1 MSTFLIRRLFSMIF
15 VWIGVTLLTFVI
27 ANVVPADPVAMRL
40 GPKASP
46 SAVEKMRREMGLDR
60 PLPVQY
66 VRYLGGLLRGD
77 LGTSIWS
84 GRPITRDLG
93 DYLPATL
100 ELSIAALLLSVLV
113 GIPLGLWAA
122 IHLNHFPDRLVQ
134 SFSAAGLALPLFLFG
149 MLLQL
154 LFYRKLG
161 WLPLDSRINMIYGPP
176 QRITGFYII
185 DSLLHLDFFRL
196 GSSLI
201 HLLLPAVTLSL
212 PAIGAIARMMRA
224 STIEVLGQEYVRA
237 ARARGLPRKLLLW
250 RHVVTN
256 ALLPVVT
263 LIGNTF
269 NALLA
274 GTFVVEVVF
283 DWPGLGW
290 YATKVIRALD
300 YGSIVSVTLVIAI
313 LCTTVNL
320 IVDLLYRRLD
330 PRIQLT

>member
-1 MSTFLIRRLFSMIF
+1 MSTFLLRRLFSMIF
-15 VWIGVTLLTFVI
+15 VWIVVTLLTFLI

-46 SAVEKMRREMGLDR
+46 ASVAKLRGEMGLDR
-60 PLPVQY
+60 PLPEQY
-66 VRYLGGLLRGD
+66 LRYLRGLLRGD

-100 ELSIAALLLSVLV
+100 ELSGAALLLSVLL

-122 IHLNHFPDRLVQ
+122 VHPNRLPDRLVQ
-134 SFSAAGLALPLFLFG
+134 GFSAAGLALPLFLFG

-154 LFYRKLG
+154 LFYRRLG
-161 WLPLDSRINMIYGPP
+161 WLPLDSRIDLIYGPP
-176 QRITGFYII
+176 ARITGFYLL
-185 DSLLHLDFFRL
+185 DSLLHLDFYRL
-196 GSSLI
+196 GSSFV

-212 PAIGAIARMMRA
+212 PAVGTISRMMRA

-237 ARARGLPRKLLLW
+237 ARARGLPHNLLLW
-250 RHVVTN
+250 RHVVSN

-274 GTFVVEVVF
+274 GAFVVEVVF

-300 YGSIVSVTLVIAI
+300 YGSIISVTLVVAV

-320 IVDLLYRRLD
+320 IVDLLYIKLD
-330 PRIQLT
+330 PRIQFT